1 MLCPYRNMLGKPGEG
16 IHAYRI
22 FDIAVVDVMWTLLG
36 GFLLS
41 LVFPRVPKLY
51 IITGLFVLGILV
63 HRLFCVRTK
72 IDRLVFG

>member
-1 MLCPYRNMLGKPGEG
+1 MLGKPGEG

>member
-1 MLCPYRNMLGKPGEG
+1 MLGKPGEG

-51 IITGLFVLGILV
+51 IITGLFVLGILM

>member
-1 MLCPYRNMLGKPGEG
+1 MLCPYRFIFGKPGEG

-22 FDIAVVDVMWTLLG
+22 FDIAIIDVLWTLLG

-41 LVFPRVPKLY
+41 FVFPRVPKLY
-51 IITGLFVLGILV
+51 CIIGLFIFGIIM

-72 IDRLVFG
+72 IDGILFS